1 MEIEKKIDDIFS
13 RGVGQFIDPDG
24 TFRKKLLAKAKGEY
38 DKDIIIK
45 YGVDPTRPDIH
56 LGHAVCF
63 RKLRQLQDLGC
74 KVIFLVGD
82 FTATIGDP
90 TGKSKTRLEMEQKDV
105 ESNVQTYLD
114 QIDFLLD
121 TEERV
126 FSWIRNSDWFYS
138 PADIRGDV
146 VKECGFIDEKG
157 NKIPIKGDS
166 LVSRSM
172 AYIETR
178 MQKISLHRDV
188 IHSVSL
194 QNALFVLR
202 KITHSQLIER
212 DMFQDRLNK
221 GEPLFVHEM
230 LYPVFQG
237 LDSNVL
243 HKIYGSCD
251 LEVGGTDQTFNMLM
265 GRDVMEMEN
274 ISPQAVMTLNLL
286 EGTDGKEKMSKSLD
300 NYIGITEEL
309 NSMFGKV
316 MSIPDTS
323 IINYFELA
331 TEVPMEEIESIREA
345 IDSNSMNPRDA
356 KVRLAREI
364 VALYHGAEEA
374 AKAEEYFVNTF
385 SKGEIPEDIPTTL
398 ASIVDPQADG
408 AKKYETVVDL
418 IVRMGFAK
426 SKSDAWRKVEQ
437 GGVSIDGEKLAPE
450 DIGITKDRYDGKVL
464 KVGKKDFVKIVF

>member
-24 TFRKKLLAKAKGEY
+24 AFRKKLLAKAKGEY

-82 FTATIGDP
+82 FTAMIGDP
-90 TGKSKTRLEMEQKDV
+90 TGKSKTRPNIDLEEV
-105 ESNVQTYLD
+105 ESNVETYLNQVGRLLISD
-114 QIDFLLD
+114 DENKFGWIPNSEWYYGVTDIKSPSEEKLLNVTEKAAKWESTRFQKNFPWRNGVID
-121 TEERV
+121 
-126 FSWIRNSDWFYS
+126 N
-138 PADIRGDV
+138 
-146 VKECGFIDEKG
+146 
-157 NKIPIKGDS
+157 
-166 LVSRSM
+166 
-172 AYIETR
+172 
-178 MQKISLHRDV
+178 
-188 IHSVSL
+188 VSL
-194 QNALFVLR
+194 ATFVLYGLKKVTYAR
-202 KITHSQLIER
+202 LIER
-212 DMFQDRLNK
+212 DMFQNRIKEGRELYM
-221 GEPLFVHEM
+221 HEM

-237 LDSNVL
+237 LDSYL
-243 HKIYGSCD
+243 IHKIYKGCD
-251 LEVGGTDQTFNMLM
+251 LEAGGTDQTFNMLM
-265 GRDVMEMEN
+265 GRQLMESADIDE
-274 ISPQAVMTLNLL
+274 PQSVLSFRLL
-286 EGTDGKEKMSKSLD
+286 EGTDGNEKMSKSLD
-300 NYIGITEEL
+300 NYIGITEEP

-345 IDSNSMNPRDA
+345 IDNHSMNPRDA
-356 KVRLAREI
+356 KVRLAKEI
-364 VALYHGAEEA
+364 VALYHGAAEA

-398 ASIVDPQADG
+398 VSIVNPQADG
-408 AKKYETVVDL
+408 AKKYETAVDL